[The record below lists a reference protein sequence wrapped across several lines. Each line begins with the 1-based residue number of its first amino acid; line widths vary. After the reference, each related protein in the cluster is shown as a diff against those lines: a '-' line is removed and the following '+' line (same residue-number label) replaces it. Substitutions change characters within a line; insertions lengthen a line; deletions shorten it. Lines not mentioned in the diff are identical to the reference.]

1 MLYLDEDSVMGLYW
15 FRQTKALLPALVS
28 DVALVSDAALVIDL
42 MLVTDAMP
50 VNDGRLV
57 SNAM

>member
-28 DVALVSDAALVIDL
+28 DVALVIDL

>member
-15 FRQTKALLPALVS
+15 FRQTKALLAVS
-28 DVALVSDAALVIDL
+28 VIDL